1 MNTQTEMFTQ
11 TGNVLTPAHREHPL
25 PDMRGQPPAN
35 RMDTSIAQADRI
47 RELPKTK
54 RDEAALLVWLTERS
68 EQGATD
74 DEIKTHFEWDG
85 DYERPRRWQLVQ
97 QDKVR
102 PSSLRRKTKD
112 GNPATVWIVIKAYLT
127 QFADECLRNS

>member
-1 MNTQTEMFTQ
+1 MTQGELS
-11 TGNVLTPAHREHPL
+11 LTVGRVVFEHPL

-54 RDEAALLVWLTERS
+54 RDEAALLVWLTERGLS
-68 EQGATD
+68 GATD
-74 DEIKTHFEWDG
+74 DEIKTNFGWDG
-85 DYERPRRWQLVQ
+85 DYERPRRWRLVQ

-102 PSSLRRKTKD
+102 PSSLRRKTRD
-112 GNPATVWIVIKAYLT
+112 GNPATVWIVMKVYLT
-127 QFADECLRNS
+127 QFAGECLKNAGVI